1 MRRTFFSFHYKP
13 DVTRAWVVRNSW
25 VLKSS
30 EKRAEGFFDS
40 SVFEASRRESPE
52 ALKRFLRDGLMNTSV
67 TCVLAGTDTWRRRWV
82 RYEIARSL
90 IRGNGL
96 LTVYVHGIRNFAV
109 EPSSQGINPLAR
121 MGVYKA
127 NGAIHLCEKFG
138 DSWRRYR
145 DYRLAIDARDLPFP
159 APTSTTIIKLSDHYS
174 AYNYARQSG
183 HQNIGSWI
191 EMAARAAGR

>member
-1 MRRTFFSFHYKP
+1 
-13 DVTRAWVVRNSW
+13 
-25 VLKSS
+25 
-30 EKRAEGFFDS
+30 
-40 SVFEASRRESPE
+40 
-52 ALKRFLRDGLMNTSV
+52 MNTSV

-82 RYEIARSL
+82 RYEIARSV

-109 EPSSQGINPLAR
+109 EPSAKGINPLAR

-138 DSWRRYR
+138 DSWRKYK
-145 DYRLAIDARDLPFP
+145 DYSLAIDARDLPFP
-159 APTSTTIIKLSDHYS
+159 APTSTTVIKLADHYPS
-174 AYNYARQSG
+174 YDYARQNG
-183 HQNIGSWI
+183 HRNIGGWI